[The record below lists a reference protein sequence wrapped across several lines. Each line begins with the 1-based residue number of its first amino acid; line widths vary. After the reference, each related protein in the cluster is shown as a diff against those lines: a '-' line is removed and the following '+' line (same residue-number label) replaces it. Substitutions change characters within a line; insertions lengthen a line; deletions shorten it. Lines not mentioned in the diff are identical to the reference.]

1 MAGIDTFVIN
11 YDPLE
16 RRLRFAILKSTGVK
30 VGVHDSEPLKEYENR
45 DGIFTLAES
54 RDKLFSFIKD
64 NFDGKEEIALRVEVT
79 PFGFDKYGAEFDYFQ
94 QAVDRFNKTS
104 EIRINLAFD
113 IDKVENEVA
122 ASSSVEVS
130 SNIEAS
136 SQEDNNNT
144 KPLKI
149 AVVGKMMS
157 GKTELIEGLL
167 KHKGAQYSRPSETSG
182 IIQYRD
188 EINGL
193 EIYELQGIAFGREH
207 VNAARNML
215 EHLITEA
222 GVSVVLYCVNAS
234 IGKIEDAE
242 RDLIVDIKGKYPAL
256 AVYAVITC
264 SVEEEAAHELAD
276 KISKLTK
283 HTKVMITL
291 AKEIKTSVG
300 YLEPFGLEEVSQA
313 IIGGTL

>member
-113 IDKVENEVA
+113 IDRVENEVA
-122 ASSSVEVS
+122 AGSVEES
-130 SNIEAS
+130 LEIESS
-136 SQEDNNNT
+136 SQEDNINIT
-144 KPLKI
+144 PIKI

-167 KHKGAQYSRPSETSG
+167 KHKGAQYSRPSATSG

-215 EHLITEA
+215 DHLITEA
-222 GVSVVLYCVNAS
+222 DVSVVLYCVNAS

-242 RDLIVDIKGKYPAL
+242 RDLIVDIKEKYPAI

-264 SVEEEAAHELAD
+264 CVEEEAAHELAD
-276 KISKLTK
+276 KISTLTK

-300 YLEPFGLEEVSQA
+300 YLEPFGLDEVSQA
-313 IIGGTL
+313 ITGGAL